1 MESLPDWHPHLC
13 INYANSI
20 HQSRSKQHC
29 QTVDFTEATDTGI
42 AFSSVLMQIN
52 SPITDISAIHARF
65 RSHHVKVVGK
75 PAYIVQTI
83 RWIKCAVAAKSRH
96 WKRST
101 PYIHSINFYMHQC
114 TCCHNFVLFLLHG
127 RRCYKLC
134 ETLKPWGV
142 KVKQNTSYLGSNKHC
157 RQPILKI
164 IKLTCLALR
173 TITHNPPALKAWK
186 NYKNNISNNQEIM
199 CYSQICIIHVNSK
212 RPRF

>member
-1 MESLPDWHPHLC
+1 MASCLFFPSPTLQSMDPPENKFLGVYHVSLLKILGMEFLPDWHPHLC

-96 WKRST
+96 
-101 PYIHSINFYMHQC
+101 
-114 TCCHNFVLFLLHG
+114 
-127 RRCYKLC
+127 
-134 ETLKPWGV
+134 
-142 KVKQNTSYLGSNKHC
+142 
-157 RQPILKI
+157 
-164 IKLTCLALR
+164 CLALR
-173 TITHNPPALKAWK
+173 TITHNPPAPVRAFKQNAAMVIFPLNVVKRSSLARK
-186 NYKNNISNNQEIM
+186 NWSNDRVDPVQK
-199 CYSQICIIHVNSK
+199 STK
-212 RPRF
+212 RIQSAKKM

>member
-1 MESLPDWHPHLC
+1 MASCLFFPSPTLQSLDPPENKFLGVYHVSLLKILGMEFLPDWHPHLR

-20 HQSRSKQHC
+20 HQRRSKQHC

-96 WKRST
+96 WKRSI

-134 ETLKPWGV
+134 ETLK
-142 KVKQNTSYLGSNKHC
+142 H
-157 RQPILKI
+157 
-164 IKLTCLALR
+164 
-173 TITHNPPALKAWK
+173 
-186 NYKNNISNNQEIM
+186 
-199 CYSQICIIHVNSK
+199 
-212 RPRF
+212 